1 MTDGEGTL
9 YGIGVGPGDPE
20 LLTLKGLRIIAS
32 VPVIAYLAPAGSDS
46 LARAIVADHLPG
58 GQTEIAV
65 PIAMGEAAGQAY
77 DRSAREI
84 AGHLEA
90 GRDVAVLCEGD
101 PFFYGSFMYLHA
113 RLAGSHRVRV
123 VPGVS
128 SLTAA
133 AAAASMALASKD
145 QVLTVVPAI
154 LPEDA
159 LAARLGLGDAAAIVK
174 VGRHLDK
181 VRRVLKE
188 SGRERGALYVERAT
202 MEAERVAPLEEVEAA
217 PYFSMIL
224 VPERE
229 DGPA

>member
-1 MTDGEGTL
+1 M
-9 YGIGVGPGDPE
+9 
-20 LLTLKGLRIIAS
+20 
-32 VPVIAYLAPAGSDS
+32 
-46 LARAIVADHLPG
+46 
-58 GQTEIAV
+58 
-65 PIAMGEAAGQAY
+65 
-77 DRSAREI
+77 
-84 AGHLEA
+84 
-90 GRDVAVLCEGD
+90 LCEGD
-101 PFFYGSFMYLHA
+101 PFFYGSFMYLHE

-133 AAAASMALASKD
+133 AAAAGMALASKD

-159 LAARLGLGDAAAIVK
+159 LGARLGQGDAAAIVK

-202 MEAERVAPLEEVEAA
+202 MEAERIAPLEEVEAA

-229 DGPA
+229 DGPT

>member
-1 MTDGEGTL
+1 MSDGRGTL

-32 VPVIAYLAPAGSDS
+32 VPVIAYIAPEGGDS
-46 LARAIVADHLPG
+46 LARAIVAGHLPG

-65 PIAMGEAAGQAY
+65 PIAMGEEAGQAY
-77 DRSAREI
+77 DRSGREI

-101 PFFYGSFMYLHA
+101 PFFYGSFISIHE
-113 RLAGSHRVRV
+113 RLAASYRVRV

-128 SLTAA
+128 SLTAVA
-133 AAAASMALASKD
+133 AAAGMALASRG
-145 QVLTVVPAI
+145 QALTVVPAI

-159 LAARLGLGDAAAIVK
+159 LAQRLRLGDAAAIVK

-181 VRRVLKE
+181 VRQVLKLT
-188 SGRERGALYVERAT
+188 GRGGRALYVERAT
-202 MEAERVAPLEEVEAA
+202 MEAERVAPLEEIESA

-224 VPERE
+224 VPERGE
-229 DGPA
+229 GET